1 MVRSRSVFIFVALG
15 AASIAAAAPLR
26 LAPNVAPASQEAASC
41 AHFDRDTPESVNPH
55 DCSEIELN
63 VSSGEH
69 YVLDMNSFHS
79 SRDSSGIVLLPSFD
93 SPLSQDDDTSVLS
106 IDSRAPHPS
115 GPFDSPSSQEHVDA
129 GTASVPGIESRAP
142 HPSGPLYSLSIQ
154 ERADAHDTASVPSIE
169 SRAPHPSGPFH
180 SPWIQERA
188 NAYNTASVPGIVSR
202 APQLSGPFDS
212 QLSQERADVDDI
224 SAPDIESHA
233 SHSSGP
239 FDFPSSREHKG
250 ADTANVLAIKSRAR
264 HPSGPLYF
272 PLIQERADADDTA
285 SVLGIASRAL
295 HPSSLLELFRRSFSV
310 LSSRTSNAP
319 LAHSL
324 LRKRTDTEIASADDP
339 DSPATLHISV
349 PLQPTS
355 TFSTSFP
362 SVAASSD
369 QHQDAREEEDSV
381 LATHGPD
388 SSASLHPSAVSVA
401 HTLAQ
406 EHTNTDFTST
416 HVLESRSPKPPGPL
430 VVTSDISPLVVTS
443 DTDTYQFV
451 SRLDKAT
458 FVEAVRNHI
467 KSKCKSYDRDMKS
480 TSWEQLGK
488 TNSGQ
493 SLLEIHRLLPGLH
506 PDFDPDLVTI
516 GISAGI
522 IATHLRHSDHG
533 FSQFELR
540 AYTELKNW
548 NSLQFQTDV
557 DASKDWDDFKTK
569 YTGRLWLRIY
579 DLLPSAEKNHF
590 HLEVFQNMVFDPL
603 ETSAGF
609 IAARLS
615 HSDHSSTYWWRLP
628 HHVYTE
634 LKNWNNLQYQA
645 DVDASK
651 DWDDFETKYTGRLWL
666 RIYDLLP
673 SERKTRFQLGHLQYC
688 VSEDIKG
695 LSVEEKVDSRM
706 TEIFTSKGD
715 DVEASLR
722 NSRGS
727 LTEFKRQKTR
737 CSKRYE
743 VVLSWAPVELKTPIV
758 NKVTE
763 KLRPYTISRGTA

>member
-1 MVRSRSVFIFVALG
+1 MVRSRPVLIFVALG
-15 AASIAAAAPLR
+15 AALLATAAPLR
-26 LAPNVAPASQEAASC
+26 LAASIEPASQEAASLC
-41 AHFDRDTPESVNPH
+41 ARFDQDKAGSESGNPH
-55 DCSEIELN
+55 DCGRSELD
-63 VSSGEH
+63 VSSSKD
-69 YVLDMNSFHS
+69 YVLDMGSFSS
-79 SRDSSGIVLLPSFD
+79 SRDSSVIVPLPPFD
-93 SPLSQDDDTSVLS
+93 SPSSQEHVDPDTASAPRIESPAFHPSGPFVSPSSQECADVDDNSALS
-106 IDSRAPHPS
+106 IKSPAPHSS

-129 GTASVPGIESRAP
+129 ITADVPGIESPALHPSGPLYLPSIRECADADDSTASVPGIASRAP
-142 HPSGPLYSLSIQ
+142 HPSG
-154 ERADAHDTASVPSIE
+154 
-169 SRAPHPSGPFH
+169 
-180 SPWIQERA
+180 
-188 NAYNTASVPGIVSR
+188 
-202 APQLSGPFDS
+202 
-212 QLSQERADVDDI
+212 
-224 SAPDIESHA
+224 
-233 SHSSGP
+233 
-239 FDFPSSREHKG
+239 
-250 ADTANVLAIKSRAR
+250 
-264 HPSGPLYF
+264 
-272 PLIQERADADDTA
+272 
-285 SVLGIASRAL
+285 
-295 HPSSLLELFRRSFSV
+295 LLELFCRSLGV
-310 LSSRTSNAP
+310 LSSRSSNAP
-319 LAHSL
+319 LARSL

-339 DSPATLHISV
+339 DSLATLHISV

-381 LATHGPD
+381 LATHSIASHGPD
-388 SSASLHPSAVSVA
+388 SSVSLHPSAVSVA

-430 VVTSDISPLVVTS
+430 VVTSDI
-443 DTDTYQFV
+443 DTYQFV

-467 KSKCKSYDRDMKS
+467 KSKCKSYDQDMKS

-603 ETSAGF
+603 ETSAGI

-615 HSDHSSTYWWRLP
+615 HSDHGTYYWHRLP
-628 HHVYTE
+628 LHAYTE
-634 LKNWNNLQYQA
+634 LKNWNSLQFQT

-673 SERKTRFQLGHLQYC
+673 SERKSYLQSKLKHLRYY
-688 VSEDIKG
+688 VTEDIEG
-695 LSVEEKVDSRM
+695 LSVEEKADARM
-706 TEIFTSKGD
+706 KLIFTSKGD

-727 LTEFKRQKTR
+727 LPRFKSKNTP
-737 CSKRYE
+737 CFKRYE
-743 VVLSWAPVELKTPIV
+743 SVLSWAPVEVKAVIV
-758 NKVTE
+758 NKMKE
-763 KLRPYTISRGTA
+763 KLQPYTISRGTA